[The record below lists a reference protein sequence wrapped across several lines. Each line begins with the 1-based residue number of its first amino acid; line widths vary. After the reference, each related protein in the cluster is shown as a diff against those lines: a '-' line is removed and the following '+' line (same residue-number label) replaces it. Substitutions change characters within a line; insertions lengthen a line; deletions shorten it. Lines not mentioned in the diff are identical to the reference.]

1 MLSYWLPA
9 PVAAWLPLTL
19 AIAFAIAAIAA
30 VTITLMRR
38 AEEPDAGGIATLYGL
53 GLGLV
58 AVSEFMMWLDV
69 ARGWSL
75 ATAWSIASGWV
86 TFFAIVAVAVA
97 VLSLVAAVTL
107 QSSEERA
114 YRGLRHSVSH

>member
-19 AIAFAIAAIAA
+19 AIVLAVGALIAIYA
-30 VTITLMRR
+30 TLARR
-38 AEEPDAGGIATLYGL
+38 REEPDARGIATLYGL

-75 ATAWSIASGWV
+75 ATAWSIATGWV
-86 TFFAIVAVAVA
+86 TFFVIAAAVIAVMSLIVAVALQTNEEREYRAEHA
-97 VLSLVAAVTL
+97 VL
-107 QSSEERA
+107 R
-114 YRGLRHSVSH
+114 

>member
-1 MLSYWLPA
+1 MLTFWLPA

-19 AIAFAIAAIAA
+19 AIVLAVGAGVAIYA
-30 VTITLMRR
+30 TLARR
-38 AEEPDAGGIATLYGL
+38 REEPDARGIATLYGV

-75 ATAWSIASGWV
+75 ASVWSIATGWV
-86 TFFAIVAVAVA
+86 TFFAIAAAVIV
-97 VLSLVAAVTL
+97 VLSLIVAVTV
-107 QSSEERA
+107 QTNEERE
-114 YRGLRHSVSH
+114 YRAEHAVIH